1 MDNDAI
7 KMSAQPNDIILLV
20 HVQYIKATVTSDVS
34 KVQSIDETLT
44 A

>member
-1 MDNDAI
+1 MDKDAI

-20 HVQYIKATVTSDVS
+20 QNIKATSDVS

>member
-1 MDNDAI
+1 MLS
-7 KMSAQPNDIILLV
+7 KCLLMQPNDIIFLV
-20 HVQYIKATVTSDVS
+20 HVQNSKATVTSDVS